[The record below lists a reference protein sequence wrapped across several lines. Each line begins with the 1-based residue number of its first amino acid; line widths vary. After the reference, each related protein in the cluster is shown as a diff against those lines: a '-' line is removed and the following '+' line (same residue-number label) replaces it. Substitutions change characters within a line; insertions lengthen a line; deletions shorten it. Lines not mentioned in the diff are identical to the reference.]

1 MALTKDKM
9 INYNQRSDVHSKAK
23 EFWNYVTGS
32 AGGWPTLSRAGILA
46 GLDFTIESGSNEV
59 KFFENNTNMYSAQ
72 VSAVFTNFFP
82 DIAQY
87 AATQSYDN
95 VIIYGSDYSNE
106 FGTNPPMA
114 QRGIISSSFADV
126 NISSSFNTTP
136 TNRQYLSM
144 RGTGSFS
151 GSFHLFL
158 HNPEHTDDTLYQIVS
173 SSFNKDWFR
182 STLSDSPVSS
192 SLISTFDS
200 SSISIG
206 HGIGDWPDYV
216 NKTTQGD
223 ASMQVTMGGKLMLNS
238 YRADTIGTEQSSSA
252 VLGLNTSTGNVNE
265 NFIISSGSVD
275 SNNQKY
281 SSQGRVSLLVTP
293 EDTKIISSFYN
304 PQHTKLY
311 PPVDTLA
318 DDDISNDGWAVWTLK
333 PYQGLSTPSGSLIR
347 MYDDSTKQIQDV
359 QIGDVV
365 KSFQPIGMPDG
376 DLDFLNYSTSD
387 LSGSFMTGSV
397 VVGGGV
403 YTTPHYYTI
412 SGSDNNEYIFP
423 QLGSAFANNAGSG
436 TYKFKQTWRLDTD
449 DKLFDKD
456 GNEIDIVD
464 IQENYDEEDIIF
476 YSLDVEDID
485 TYFSSDIL
493 VHNIPGKD

>member
-1 MALTKDKM
+1 MYV
-9 INYNQRSDVHSKAK
+9 INYNQRNDVHSKAK
-23 EFWNYVTGS
+23 EFWSYVTGS
-32 AGGWPTLSRAGILA
+32 AGGWPTLSRAGIIA

-59 KFFENNTNMYSAQ
+59 KFFENNTNMNYS
-72 VSAVFTNFFP
+72 SAVFTNFFP

-95 VIIYGSDYSNE
+95 VIIYGSDYSNG
-106 FGTNPPMA
+106 FGTNPPIS

-136 TNRQYLSM
+136 TDRQYLSM

-173 SSFNKDWFR
+173 SSFDKDRFR
-182 STLSDSPVSS
+182 STLSASPVSS
-192 SLISTFDS
+192 SLIPTFNS

-216 NKTTQGD
+216 TKTTQAD
-223 ASMQVTMGGKLMLNS
+223 ASMLVTMGGELYLNS
-238 YRADTIGTEQSSSA
+238 YRADTIGTEQSSSYLLSLRTTA
-252 VLGLNTSTGNVNE
+252 GSGYVNE

-293 EDTKIISSFYN
+293 EDTKVLFSYYN
-304 PQHTKLY
+304 SQHSKLY

-318 DDDISNDGWAVWTLK
+318 DDDISDDGWAVWRLK
-333 PYQGLSTPSGSLIR
+333 PHQGLSTPSGSLIR

-365 KSFQPIGMPDG
+365 KSFQPIGLPDEEEFSN
-376 DLDFLNYSTSD
+376 FLNYSTSD

-397 VVGGGV
+397 VVGSGV
-403 YTTPHYYTI
+403 STTPHYYTI
-412 SGSDNNEYIFP
+412 SGSNNREYICPKF
-423 QLGSAFANNAGSG
+423 GSVFANNAGSG
-436 TYKFKQTWRLDTD
+436 TYIFKQNWRLDTD

-456 GNEIDIVD
+456 GNEISIVD
-464 IQENYDEEDIIF
+464 IQENHDEEGIIF
-476 YSLDVEDID
+476 YSLDVEDVD

-493 VHNIPGKD
+493 VHNDFGK